1 MHLHEIYL
9 EILPEDIAYVK
20 FVFESYEGVGIV
32 RTVLRQAQHG
42 TSSEPQSN
50 SEQSRTV
57 DQKKAV
63 IALLVVEDFVET
75 ARLILGSLKDEVAL
89 NEVPRPD
96 DAGDDWL
103 MRELALTDKG

>member
-9 EILPEDIAYVK
+9 AIRPEDIAYVK

-32 RTVLRQAQHG
+32 RTV
-42 TSSEPQSN
+42 
-50 SEQSRTV
+50 
-57 DQKKAV
+57 DQKKGV

-103 MRELALTDKG
+103 MRELAAESPSE